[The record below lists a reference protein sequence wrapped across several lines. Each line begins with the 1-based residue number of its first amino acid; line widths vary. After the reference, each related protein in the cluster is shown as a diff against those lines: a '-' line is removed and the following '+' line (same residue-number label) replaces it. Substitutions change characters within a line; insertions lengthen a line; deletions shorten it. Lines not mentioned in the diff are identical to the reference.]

1 MKNTSAACTR
11 SSLPTK
17 PEFYSRKKRKEF
29 EKLRPPF
36 FAPFLIFSATKTMDF
51 LTPEFGLYVAAGFV
65 AQLIDGALGMAYGV
79 SASSLLMA
87 FGVPPAATSATVH
100 AAECFTTGASAISH
114 HAFGNVDR
122 FLFRRLLIPAVL
134 GAIIGAYALSAF
146 DGDVLKPY
154 VSGYLIIM
162 GLVIIAKAFFRV
174 PPKNVTTHLT
184 PLGFFGALVD
194 AMGGG
199 GWGPI
204 VASNLIVRGN
214 DVRITVGSVNAVE
227 FFVTLAAS
235 ITFLLTIGLTHW
247 TIILGLALGGVIAA
261 PIGAW
266 AAKRIPH
273 KPFMILV
280 GVLVTAVSA
289 RNLLKA
295 FALI

>member
-1 MKNTSAACTR
+1 
-11 SSLPTK
+11 
-17 PEFYSRKKRKEF
+17 
-29 EKLRPPF
+29 
-36 FAPFLIFSATKTMDF
+36 MDF
-51 LTPEFGLYVAAGFV
+51 LTSEFALYVAAGFV

-134 GAIIGAYALSAF
+134 GAIIGAYLLSSL

-162 GLVIIAKAFFRV
+162 GIVIIAKAFFRV

-235 ITFLLTIGLTHW
+235 LTFLLTIGLTHW
-247 TIILGLALGGVIAA
+247 TIILGLAIGGVIAA
-261 PIGAW
+261 PLGAW

-280 GVLVTAVSA
+280 GVLVTAVSL
-289 RNLLKA
+289 RNLLKFLA
-295 FALI
+295 VI

>member
-1 MKNTSAACTR
+1 
-11 SSLPTK
+11 
-17 PEFYSRKKRKEF
+17 
-29 EKLRPPF
+29 
-36 FAPFLIFSATKTMDF
+36 MDF
-51 LTPEFGLYVAAGFV
+51 FTPEFGLYVAAGFV

-247 TIILGLALGGVIAA
+247 SIILGLALGGVIAA
-261 PIGAW
+261 PLGAW

-280 GVLVTAVSA
+280 GVLVTVVSA

>member
-1 MKNTSAACTR
+1 
-11 SSLPTK
+11 
-17 PEFYSRKKRKEF
+17 
-29 EKLRPPF
+29 
-36 FAPFLIFSATKTMDF
+36 MDF
-51 LTPEFGLYVAAGFV
+51 FTPEFGLYVAAGFI

-122 FLFRRLLIPAVL
+122 YLFRRLLIPAVL
-134 GAIIGAYALSAF
+134 GAIIGAYVLSAF
-146 DGDVLKPY
+146 DGDMLKPY

-174 PPKNVTTHLT
+174 PPRNVTTHLT

-235 ITFLLTIGLTHW
+235 LTFLLTIGLTHW
-247 TIILGLALGGVIAA
+247 SIILGLALGGVIAA
-261 PIGAW
+261 PLGAW

-280 GVLVTAVSA
+280 GVLVTAVSL
-289 RNLLKA
+289 RNLLKVLA
-295 FALI
+295 AI

>member
-1 MKNTSAACTR
+1 
-11 SSLPTK
+11 
-17 PEFYSRKKRKEF
+17 
-29 EKLRPPF
+29 
-36 FAPFLIFSATKTMDF
+36 MDF

-146 DGDVLKPY
+146 EGDVLKPY
-154 VSGYLIIM
+154 VIGYLIIM

-280 GVLVTAVSA
+280 GVLVTVVSA